1 MKSFMSKQIVA
12 SFILW
17 SSSKV
22 KIIKES
28 GIFGYGLQAE
38 YSVLSNFGKC
48 LFTNLLKQI
57 PLIQIYYK
65 RRKNE
70 AKKYNQYFF
79 VYFGE
84 KFSSRIK
91 IRIFRKTTQRQ
102 KITSGPVLL
111 RLRL

>member
-1 MKSFMSKQIVA
+1 MGMAFRQNHLFYQISESACSPTYLNKSDLFR
-12 SFILW
+12 FTTN
-17 SSSKV
+17 
-22 KIIKES
+22 
-28 GIFGYGLQAE
+28 AE
-38 YSVLSNFGKC
+38 KTNQSN
-48 LFTNLLKQI
+48 LTNT
-57 PLIQIYYK
+57 
-65 RRKNE
+65 
-70 AKKYNQYFF
+70 FS